1 MSMNSD
7 ERAELTAWL
16 VQLTEEMES
25 LSRRVRVLAVAI
37 RHDQR
42 PPPEEGP
49 PPPGG

>member
-16 VQLTEEMES
+16 VQLTEEMEGP
-25 LSRRVRVLAVAI
+25 SRRVRVLAVAI
-37 RHDQR
+37 REDR

-49 PPPGG
+49 PPLGG

>member
-16 VQLTEEMES
+16 VQLTEEMET

-37 RHDQR
+37 REDR
-42 PPPEEGP
+42 PPPKEGP
-49 PPPGG
+49 PPPDG